1 MHHNP
6 PPEQSAPIASSLN
19 ASFMYLGF
27 SVGATE
33 GSLALTYGGI
43 SNVGWGGAAFEI
55 AGCC

>member
-1 MHHNP
+1 
-6 PPEQSAPIASSLN
+6 
-19 ASFMYLGF
+19 MYLGF